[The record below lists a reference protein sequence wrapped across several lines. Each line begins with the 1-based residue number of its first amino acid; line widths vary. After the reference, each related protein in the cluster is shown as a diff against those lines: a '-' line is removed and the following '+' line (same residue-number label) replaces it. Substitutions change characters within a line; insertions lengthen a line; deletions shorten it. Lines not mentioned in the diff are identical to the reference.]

1 MRVEVIEWV
10 GMPVGKELNLPDDLA
25 KLLIEQGKAKLVEA
39 SINAEEAPSNV
50 KISKGS
56 RNKGGDN
63 NLSGGES
70 VAEGDEIE

>member
-1 MRVEVIEWV
+1 MKVEVIEWT
-10 GMPVGKELNLPDDLA
+10 GMAVGKELILPDDLA
-25 KLLIEQGKAKLVEA
+25 DVLIAQGKVKSL
-39 SINAEEAPSNV
+39 EETKNV